1 MFTFQFLNDKIHN
14 YALSFWH
21 NCEFYHSDIESK
33 HTSLKRYTNL
43 AKLIYFSLILRER
56 EEKKPRYFAP
66 MMLVNFGNSRS
77 LHLSS
82 MQGNVMAVLRTLD
95 KSEPWSVCK
104 SSPGLGLV
112 SAGKK
117 EEVRNCKISSG
128 RVFKGQL
135 NSEWIYVVIVSPK
148 MPTKNYKDFCP
159 TL

>member
-1 MFTFQFLNDKIHN
+1 MQQTHFPQKI
-14 YALSFWH
+14 YKLG
-21 NCEFYHSDIESK
+21 K
-33 HTSLKRYTNL
+33 TN
-43 AKLIYFSLILRER
+43 IFFSHFEGTRG
-56 EEKKPRYFAP
+56 KKPIYFAP

-135 NSEWIYVVIVSPK
+135 NSEWIYEVIVSPNQK
-148 MPTKNYKDFCP
+148 LQRFLPYPLINYQGRNLCNFWLAFWEKQWTHKFILNLTD
-159 TL
+159 L